1 MLCNCSLSAL
11 LFYGLMIIAFEIK
24 SCVLPFS
31 LFLQLYCWISKM
43 QHYLQALKLNTF
55 IFAEAI
61 YTIRAGN
68 SWQLRDKSVKSIL
81 TESFSLSL
89 SLWFDDCKTVKFQK
103 LSTNCVSFKDFL
115 VDEVKQGKE
124 TAKMPEAILDK
135 IFWSQNTHRWLIISN

>member
-55 IFAEAI
+55 IFAGAI
-61 YTIRAGN
+61 YTILAGN

-81 TESFSLSL
+81 TESFSLSGL
-89 SLWFDDCKTVKFQK
+89 M
-103 LSTNCVSFKDFL
+103 
-115 VDEVKQGKE
+115 
-124 TAKMPEAILDK
+124 TAKLLNFKSSQQIVSPLK
-135 IFWSQNTHRWLIISN
+135 IFSLMRSNRGRKPPKCPKQYWTKYFGHKIHTDD